1 MITHL
6 IFKTIS
12 LLLRDLLFNQ
22 IYPRLVENSVARGVF
37 LESLEPYILS
47 ERIGCLT
54 APVMRDLLSYF
65 QENGM
70 MDSVEGCLVHMDITN
85 LDIQQVCTV
94 CANTSSVLRKS
105 AYVCLKTY
113 VCLFVCLQVV
123 QMCWDNQLYDAM
135 IYVFNS
141 GMNDYISPMEV

>member
-1 MITHL
+1 MKLNH
-6 IFKTIS
+6 K
-12 LLLRDLLFNQ
+12 DLLFNQ

-85 LDIQQVCTV
+85 LDIQQV
-94 CANTSSVLRKS
+94 
-105 AYVCLKTY
+105 
-113 VCLFVCLQVV
+113 V

>member
-1 MITHL
+1 M
-6 IFKTIS
+6 
-12 LLLRDLLFNQ
+12 
-22 IYPRLVENSVARGVF
+22 ENSVAKGVF

-85 LDIQQVCTV
+85 LDIQQVGVASVFLTKRV
-94 CANTSSVLRKS
+94 CV
-105 AYVCLKTY
+105 
-113 VCLFVCLQVV
+113 
-123 QMCWDNQLYDAM
+123 
-135 IYVFNS
+135 
-141 GMNDYISPMEV
+141 

>member
-1 MITHL
+1 M
-6 IFKTIS
+6 
-12 LLLRDLLFNQ
+12 
-22 IYPRLVENSVARGVF
+22 ARGVF

-85 LDIQQVCTV
+85 LDIQQVCMCICFIAAALYRLYYV
-94 CANTSSVLRKS
+94 NQHMSS
-105 AYVCLKTY
+105 
-113 VCLFVCLQVV
+113 
-123 QMCWDNQLYDAM
+123 
-135 IYVFNS
+135 
-141 GMNDYISPMEV
+141 

>member
-1 MITHL
+1 
-6 IFKTIS
+6 
-12 LLLRDLLFNQ
+12 
-22 IYPRLVENSVARGVF
+22 VARGVF

-85 LDIQQVCTV
+85 LDIQQVCMCMFHICSTL
-94 CANTSSVLRKS
+94 SSVLPES
-105 AYVCLKTY
+105 TYVYLKTWML
-113 VCLFVCLQVV
+113 VGGADVL
-123 QMCWDNQLYDAM
+123 
-135 IYVFNS
+135 
-141 GMNDYISPMEV
+141 G

>member
-1 MITHL
+1 MVNGKMITHL

-85 LDIQQVCTV
+85 LDIQQVCMSKRFI
-94 CANTSSVLRKS
+94 AAALHHL
-105 AYVCLKTY
+105 YCLSQHMSTE
-113 VCLFVCLQVV
+113 CL
-123 QMCWDNQLYDAM
+123 
-135 IYVFNS
+135 
-141 GMNDYISPMEV
+141 

>member
-1 MITHL
+1 M
-6 IFKTIS
+6 
-12 LLLRDLLFNQ
+12 
-22 IYPRLVENSVARGVF
+22 ARGVF

-85 LDIQQVCTV
+85 LDIQQVCVHMLRSYSTL
-94 CANTSSVLRKS
+94 SSVLLKS
-105 AYVCLKTY
+105 AYVILKT
-113 VCLFVCLQVV
+113 CMFVGGADVL
-123 QMCWDNQLYDAM
+123 
-135 IYVFNS
+135 
-141 GMNDYISPMEV
+141 G